1 MHFDAGYVPAHHDK
15 AAFAQALRAVGEPL
29 FGLTARDVSMGR
41 LLAQLFEITAL
52 FDMRLRP
59 ELVLLQKTMVTVEGV
74 ARRIDPDHDIWAA
87 AEPVVRR
94 WIARELSPAAKVRDF
109 AREARAAVSYL
120 ARMAEPPPQDAT
132 TDASLDTQPAAQAKA
147 PAHAAIWFFAGAA
160 ASALAFTLGLALRL
174 AGRL

>member
-1 MHFDAGYVPAHHDK
+1 V
-15 AAFAQALRAVGEPL
+15 
-29 FGLTARDVSMGR
+29 FGLKARDVSMGR
-41 LLAQLFEITAL
+41 LLAQLFQITAL

-74 ARRIDPDHDIWAA
+74 ARRIDPDNDIWAA
-87 AEPVVRR
+87 AEPVVAR

-109 AREARAAVSYL
+109 AREARAAVSTL
-120 ARMAEPPPQDAT
+120 ARMAEPQLEDPPA
-132 TDASLDTQPAAQAKA
+132 PAAIEPATPTRT

-160 ASALAFTLGLALRL
+160 ASAIAFTAGLALRL